1 MASTAIATSLSP
13 VIMMASCGAP
23 PAVAAAECS
32 PFMLGRYVLITS
44 PARPPGTPRRWHDQ
58 GCF

>member
-23 PAVAAAECS
+23 PAVAAAESVRSCWED
-32 PFMLGRYVLITS
+32 T
-44 PARPPGTPRRWHDQ
+44 
-58 GCF
+58 C